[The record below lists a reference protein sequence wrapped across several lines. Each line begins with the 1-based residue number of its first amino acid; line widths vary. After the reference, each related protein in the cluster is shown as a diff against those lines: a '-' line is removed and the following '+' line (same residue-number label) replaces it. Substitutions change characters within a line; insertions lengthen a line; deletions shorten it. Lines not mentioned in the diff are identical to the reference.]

1 MHARKFAR
9 IVGVGLLLWAAVATS
24 GERGF
29 FGYAL
34 AVKGGG
40 FFLNPTIS
48 AISIREVLPGSPAAR
63 SGIAAG
69 DSIVKLEGVAV
80 AGRKANDLKARAERD
95 VGETLHLELKRPN
108 GQVYSVA
115 LVAVRR
121 PD

>member
-9 IVGVGLLLWAAVATS
+9 IVGVGVLLWAAVAIA

-48 AISIREVLPGSPAAR
+48 AISIR
-63 SGIAAG
+63 SGPI
-69 DSIVKLEGVAV
+69 SSK
-80 AGRKANDLKARAERD
+80 
-95 VGETLHLELKRPN
+95 TLAKTCLKRSSSTTN
-108 GQVYSVA
+108 RA
-115 LVAVRR
+115 LSSNTTRSSLLLPPRR
-121 PD
+121 SRT